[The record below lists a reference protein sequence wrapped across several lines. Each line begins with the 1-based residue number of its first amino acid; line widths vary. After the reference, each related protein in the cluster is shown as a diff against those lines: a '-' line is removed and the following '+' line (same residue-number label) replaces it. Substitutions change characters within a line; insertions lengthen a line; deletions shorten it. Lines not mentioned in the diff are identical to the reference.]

1 LNSCRSLLENNT
13 PLRIVL
19 HFGMDESSG
28 RSATPVG
35 FLRRGSGISLR
46 NQSNENRPS
55 QYNNKPGKNTNLNPV
70 KARFT
75 ENKEKPK
82 YLHGPFHS
90 SGSKASS
97 VSSSKAPVRKYQ
109 GERPKRPFLAEADVA
124 ESSNRR
130 TEVRRLQSG
139 KEAVVY
145 EDGHPYTQRSTS
157 EGSSSSTLTDGGL
170 SEEHDLGVLEFS
182 VSSGSSAHTVDS
194 RNTALS
200 AMQRRQ
206 NDREELNSGRPQGA
220 SNFVHRRVVPQ
231 SLTTGVKI
239 SSAHGATSTSLQ
251 RRGLKGLG
259 CTSITDVL
267 PSGCSS
273 SDSVHNRRVEV
284 MKSGPSDAARSSRSR
299 GISGQSNLGQPRS
312 GYPGYTGPRARAAE
326 QSARTNSTSI
336 RDSTDSVRTR
346 RPSTLRARERM
357 PGEREDSVFALRETV
372 TRVHH
377 PERGHFPTDDIS
389 PQRLARPFYAELPHE
404 IYSSNRQGSSSRT
417 ARRRSPSHPEAS
429 SQEMFHGLFG
439 ERDGYRHI
447 NMDGISEVLL
457 ALDRIEHDD
466 ELTYERLLVLETNLL
481 LSGLGLHDQ
490 HQDMRLDIDNMSY
503 EELLALEEHIG
514 SVSTALTEE
523 QFAKWVNQ
531 SVYKAKKSDG
541 DVNKITVDDVNDV
554 KCSICQEEYDE
565 GEVIGRMQCDHQ
577 YHVCCIHEW
586 LRQKNWCPICKA
598 SAIPGDA

>member
-1 LNSCRSLLENNT
+1 
-13 PLRIVL
+13 
-19 HFGMDESSG
+19 MDESSG

-157 EGSSSSTLTDGGL
+157 EGSSSSTFTDGGL
-170 SEEHDLGVLEFS
+170 PEEHDLGVLEFS
-182 VSSGSSAHTVDS
+182 VSSGSCAHTVDS

-200 AMQRRQ
+200 AMQHRQ

-220 SNFVHRRVVPQ
+220 SSFVHRSVVPQ
-231 SLTTGVKI
+231 SLTTGVKL

-251 RRGLKGLG
+251 RHGLKGLG

-284 MKSGPSDAARSSRSR
+284 MKNGTSDAARSSRSR

-377 PERGHFPTDDIS
+377 P
-389 PQRLARPFYAELPHE
+389 
-404 IYSSNRQGSSSRT
+404 
-417 ARRRSPSHPEAS
+417 
-429 SQEMFHGLFG
+429 

-531 SVYKAKKSDG
+531 SVYKAKKSDR
-541 DVNKITVDDVNDV
+541 DVNKITVDDV
-554 KCSICQEEYDE
+554 KCSICQEEYNE
-565 GEVIGRMQCDHQ
+565 GEVIGRMQCEHQ

-598 SAIPGDA
+598 SAIPGDP

>member
-1 LNSCRSLLENNT
+1 
-13 PLRIVL
+13 
-19 HFGMDESSG
+19 MDESSG

-35 FLRRGSGISLR
+35 FVRRGSGISLR

-55 QYNNKPGKNTNLNPV
+55 QYSNKPGKNTNLNPV

-75 ENKEKPK
+75 ENREKPK
-82 YLHGPFHS
+82 YLHEPFHS

-97 VSSSKAPVRKYQ
+97 VGSSKAPVRKYQ
-109 GERPKRPFLAEADVA
+109 DERQKRPFLGEADVA

-130 TEVRRLQSG
+130 TEVRRLQSS
-139 KEAVVY
+139 KEVVVY

-273 SDSVHNRRVEV
+273 SDSVRNRRVEV

-326 QSARTNSTSI
+326 QSARTNGTSI
-336 RDSTDSVRTR
+336 QDSTDSVRTR
-346 RPSTLRARERM
+346 RTSTLRASERMRANERM
-357 PGEREDSVFALRETV
+357 PGEREDGVFALRETV
-372 TRVHH
+372 TRVRH

-389 PQRLARPFYAELPHE
+389 PQRLARPFNAELPHQ
-404 IYSSNRQGSSSRT
+404 IYSSNRQGLSSWT
-417 ARRRSPSHPEAS
+417 ARRRSPCHPEAS
-429 SQEMFHGLFG
+429 PQEMFHGLFG

-447 NMDGISEVLL
+447 NMDGISGVGFF
-457 ALDRIEHDD
+457 
-466 ELTYERLLVLETNLL
+466 NLL
-481 LSGLGLHDQ
+481 HTCSELSIFIHNEMDK
-490 HQDMRLDIDNMSY
+490 SY
-503 EELLALEEHIG
+503 VH
-514 SVSTALTEE
+514 
-523 QFAKWVNQ
+523 F
-531 SVYKAKKSDG
+531 DG
-541 DVNKITVDDVNDV
+541 
-554 KCSICQEEYDE
+554 
-565 GEVIGRMQCDHQ
+565 
-577 YHVCCIHEW
+577 
-586 LRQKNWCPICKA
+586 
-598 SAIPGDA
+598 